1 MTNEEIMALGLEEIE
16 ARKAEIK
23 SIVETGSDDTDFD
36 ALSAEV
42 DQLEA
47 RKTALIEEQRK
58 ADLIAVAA
66 GAGTETTIDMPQEGI
81 RMAKTLKEVRNSAEY
96 VNAFAEYL
104 KTEDPRQCRALLTDL
119 VEDGQVPV
127 PAFIE
132 DEIRTAWE
140 KSDLLS
146 LVKKSYMKGIVKI
159 GFELSATGAVVHT
172 EGAKAPTEETLTI
185 GVVSL
190 SPVSIKKWITI
201 SDEVYSLKGEA
212 FLRYIYDE
220 ITYQIAKKIESE
232 IIALIEA
239 ADATA
244 SATAVGVPVLEAD
257 VITLGTVAQAIAKLS
272 DKATSPVLVMNKS
285 TWAAFKQVQYA
296 GSFAVDPFEGL
307 KVVFNNDV
315 KAFDE
320 AKAGD
325 TYVILGD
332 FGVGVQANMPDGE
345 GITLKFDDLSLSEAD
360 LIKIVGRQYIAL
372 GLVADAAL
380 VKIAKAAES

>member
-1 MTNEEIMALGLEEIE
+1 MLITEMTLEQVE

-23 SIVETGSDDTDFD
+23 ALVDGNVEGTDFE
-36 ALSAEV
+36 ALSKEV
-42 DQLEA
+42 DELEA
-47 RKTALIEEQRK
+47 RKLALVEEQRK
-58 ADLIAVAA
+58 ADMQAVLA
-66 GAGTETTIDMPQEGI
+66 GAGTETNIDLPQEDHK
-81 RMAKTLKEVRNSAEY
+81 MAKTLAEVRSSAEY
-96 VNAFAEYL
+96 VEAFAQYM
-104 KTEDPRQCRALLTDL
+104 KTEDAKECRALLTDL
-119 VEDGQVPV
+119 VQDGQVPV
-127 PAFIE
+127 PTFIE

-172 EGAKAPTEETLTI
+172 EGAKAPDEETLTI
-185 GVVSL
+185 GVVTL
-190 SPVSIKKWITI
+190 TPASIKKWITI

-272 DKATSPVLVMNKS
+272 DKATNPVLVMNKS

-307 KVVFNNDV
+307 KVVFNNDIT
-315 KAFDE
+315 AFDE
-320 AKAGD
+320 AEAGD
-325 TYVILGD
+325 TYVIVGD
-332 FGVGVQANMPDGE
+332 FGVGVQANFPEGE
-345 GITLKFDDLSLSEAD
+345 GVSLKFDDLSLAEAD
-360 LIKIVGRQYIAL
+360 LIKIVGREYVAL